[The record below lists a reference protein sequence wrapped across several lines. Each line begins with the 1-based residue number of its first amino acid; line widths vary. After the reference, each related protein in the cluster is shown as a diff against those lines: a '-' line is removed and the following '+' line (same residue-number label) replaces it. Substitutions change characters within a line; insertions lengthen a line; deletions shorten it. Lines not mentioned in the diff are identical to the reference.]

1 MCMCMCMCMYVY
13 VYVSTVVNFLTS
25 WGKFGQSLDSNLRI
39 LIILRVWGL
48 RLLWVSNFNWLWLFC
63 FVHSLYDSWKSAAV
77 TVAIAFCSEWLVV
90 YPIGKAITVEFIL
103 GCVRVTFSFVLLSR
117 SQVCLASK
125 LFMSLGPSCGGII
138 VLVVP
143 REEGHPSQ

>member
-1 MCMCMCMCMYVY
+1 M
-13 VYVSTVVNFLTS
+13 
-25 WGKFGQSLDSNLRI
+25 
-39 LIILRVWGL
+39 
-48 RLLWVSNFNWLWLFC
+48 
-63 FVHSLYDSWKSAAV
+63 
-77 TVAIAFCSEWLVV
+77 V